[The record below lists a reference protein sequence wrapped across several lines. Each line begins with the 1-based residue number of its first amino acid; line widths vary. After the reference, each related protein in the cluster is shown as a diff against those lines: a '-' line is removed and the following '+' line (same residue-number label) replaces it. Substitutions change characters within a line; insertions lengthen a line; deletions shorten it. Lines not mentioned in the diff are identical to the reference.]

1 MADLRELATKVGLTD
16 PKTYA
21 QSGNLI
27 FETDLDEAG
36 TVAVLE
42 ETLKARFSFDMR
54 VITRSAEEIREIAA
68 HHPLSHLGLDHR
80 LLQVAFLDRP
90 LSQPVGDLIEA
101 DEHGPDRFQAD
112 GREVYLAYP
121 NGSARSKLGHALL
134 ESRLGVSVTLRNWRT
149 VSRLAEI
156 ASSRCG

>member
-1 MADLRELATKVGLTD
+1 
-16 PKTYA
+16 
-21 QSGNLI
+21 
-27 FETDLDEAG
+27 
-36 TVAVLE
+36 
-42 ETLKARFSFDMR
+42 
-54 VITRSAEEIREIAA
+54 
-68 HHPLSHLGLDHR
+68 
-80 LLQVAFLDRP
+80 
-90 LSQPVGDLIEA
+90 VGDLIEA